1 MIPAGLGTSSILGGC
16 ILAGL
21 FRASGN
27 LCDLD
32 SLVHA
37 VSLSVHKYIHTFL
50 STTYVG
56 TYICT
61 MYTTCFCSGF
71 VVSYVRVHT

>member
-37 VSLSVHKYIHTFL
+37 VSLSAHKYIHTSL

-56 TYICT
+56 TY
-61 MYTTCFCSGF
+61 MYN
-71 VVSYVRVHT
+71 VRT

>member
-21 FRASGN
+21 FRVSGN
-27 LCDLD
+27 LCDMD

-37 VSLSVHKYIHTFL
+37 VSWLYGIHL
-50 STTYVG
+50 NG
-56 TYICT
+56 IELE
-61 MYTTCFCSGF
+61 
-71 VVSYVRVHT
+71 